1 MTDEPEGLRN
11 PSGGWFPPV
20 KINNP
25 YEVGDPFLAFFN
37 TFGAVVGLISA
48 DLAAFLWYA
57 DTGSATQGALI
68 GYIAGKAGTDP
79 FGNHFSEGTS
89 LTGSGMANPMTAP
102 NQIIIGGSG
111 GTPQALPAPGADG
124 EFLGRESG
132 TVGWYAAGGGMANP
146 MNSKGAIIYSADGS
160 GTPAELAMGT
170 PSQVVGNVGGLPA
183 WVTPAGGSVTLPFVV
198 LMPTGDTSGTLD
210 YNNFVAAQNALP
222 NGGTIFLGPGVFY
235 TKNQWALNANP
246 SQWSTI
252 QPTPGNPVCLIG
264 SPATIVCGVGTFL
277 TGVINYHRSQ
287 GYGAQFGQAADPA
300 AGMIRDIVIDGTY
313 ATGNSI
319 GLDVGDGRGWH
330 IDVTCQN
337 FDGAGQVGLQ
347 VINRVFWTEKSWFRA
362 QLYNNATAA
371 ILTTAVP
378 GSDISNEYNDYD
390 FTIFCNQNQQGI
402 VVDSSNQGGCNIK
415 IKGNMCQTTATSGAP
430 TGNIA
435 ALSIVKTLSA
445 SSEGRVYFG
454 SIRMKV
460 EGNSTPQFPTGSVF
474 PYGVYSDGTGYVRQC
489 SGHISHSLTNSVI
502 NGAEFSFSGSIFGD
516 TTLAAAASGVV
527 ACGAPGAGQGE
538 LVVSGDVS
546 GSGQVLSVINTGAGP
561 TGPPVLFQ
569 GAQPG
574 DHMLGV
580 QAAGDSSL
588 RWKVDVGGDTKWGP
602 GSTDTDVDLG
612 RNAAGVLQIGGGT
625 LGTASVI
632 LRVVGSGESVLFL
645 ANGAQPA
652 TPVGGGYLF
661 VSAGAL
667 KYIGSSGT
675 VTPLASA

>member
-1 MTDEPEGLRN
+1 MTDEPEGTRN

-25 YEVGDPFLAFFN
+25 YELGDPFLAFFN

-79 FGNHFSEGTS
+79 FGNHFSQGTS
-89 LTGSGMANPMTAP
+89 LTGSGMANPMSSQGDLIYASAGGTPQRLPIGPTGDVLTSQGGVPIWEPSAAGFANPMSAP
-102 NQIIIGGSG
+102 GDLITGGSG
-111 GTPQALPAPGADG
+111 GTPGRLPVGA
-124 EFLGRESG
+124 
-132 TVGWYAAGGGMANP
+132 T
-146 MNSKGAIIYSADGS
+146 
-160 GTPAELAMGT
+160 
-170 PSQVVGNVGGLPA
+170 SQVLGISGGVPA
-183 WVTPAGGSVTLPFVV
+183 WVTPGGGSVTLPFVV
-198 LMPTGDTSGTLD
+198 LIPTGDTSGTLD

-235 TKNQWALNANP
+235 TKNQWALNANT
-246 SQWSTI
+246 SQWPTI
-252 QPTPGNPVCLIG
+252 QPTPGNPVCLIC
-264 SPATIVCGVGTFL
+264 SPATILCGVGTFL
-277 TGVINYHRSQ
+277 TGVVNYHRTQ
-287 GYGAQFGQAADPA
+287 GYGAQYAQAADPA
-300 AGMIRDIVIDGTY
+300 AGVISGLVIDGTY

-371 ILTTAVP
+371 ILTTAIP

-390 FTIFCNQNQQGI
+390 FTIFCNQGQQGI
-402 VVDSSNQGGCNIK
+402 VVDSSNQGGCNFK

-435 ALSIVKTLSA
+435 ALSVIKTLSA
-445 SSEGRVYFG
+445 SSQSRIYF
-454 SIRMKV
+454 STIRMKV
-460 EGNSTPQFPTGSVF
+460 EGNPTPQYPTGSVF
-474 PYGVYSDGTGYVRQC
+474 PYGVYSDGTGYVRQS
-489 SGHISHSLTNSVI
+489 SGHISHSLSNSDI
-502 NGAEFSFSGSIFGD
+502 NGAEFTFSGSIFGD
-516 TTLAAAASGVV
+516 STLAAAASGVV
-527 ACGAPGAGQGE
+527 ACGPQGVGQGE
-538 LVVSGDVS
+538 LIVSGDVS
-546 GSGQVLSVINTGAGP
+546 GSGQILSVINTGTSP

-569 GAQPG
+569 GAQAG
-574 DHMLGV
+574 DHLLGV
-580 QAAGDSSL
+580 QAAGDSSP
-588 RWKVDVGGDTKWGP
+588 RWKVDVGGDTKYGP
-602 GSTDTDVDLG
+602 GNTDTDLDHG
-612 RNAAGVLQIGGGT
+612 RNGPGMLQLGGGT
-625 LGTASVI
+625 LGTANVG
-632 LRVVGSGESVLFL
+632 LRIVGSAQSVLFL

-675 VTPLASA
+675 VTPLGSA